1 MVERLIP
8 DPGFAGDTGTADPEL
23 ESALAAY
30 AQGDLTHGGVLMLL
44 QDARL
49 LVPVVAMLGEV
60 EYDDR
65 GLAHDKTSDM
75 AVVLVQGA
83 DGRRA
88 LLAFTSTETL
98 TRWDNQAR
106 PVPVSARLAAQAAIQ
121 DEAAAVVVDIAG
133 PSTLV
138 VEAEDLGALATGL
151 RLTQVGDRAAWIG
164 PQQH

>member
-133 PSTLV
+133 PSTFV

-164 PQQH
+164 PPPQ